1 MGLFINI
8 FTMTKVPL
16 GVSGQPANYNVENI
30 DQTTISNELSLLSL
44 GDFEP
49 LNIKID
55 TVTLMQ
61 ELGHFKDDWQD
72 YLPRTDRPNNRK
84 GLTLT
89 TLPGWTHKNAPSLAE
104 ASYAA
109 KRRLSELEFNHK
121 TEVYDACRSLEP
133 LFAVFPELGR
143 TFFIKSDIGGYFV
156 PHRDHPAIP
165 RDVFRLVMFANNC
178 GPLDYDWLMNDRK
191 LQIEQGRVYYV
202 NTRKTHRTISWVNDS
217 IHLILNV
224 SMTSENVAKVIANL
238 QHTH

>member
-1 MGLFINI
+1 
-8 FTMTKVPL
+8 MTQIPL
-16 GVSGQPANYNVENI
+16 GISGQSAYYDPNLVSQGMLANEVALLNI
-30 DQTTISNELSLLSL
+30 

-49 LNIKID
+49 LNIKINSSA
-55 TVTLMQ
+55 LMY
-61 ELGHFKDDWQD
+61 ELSQFQNDWQD

-89 TLPGWTHKNAPSLAE
+89 TLPGKTHRDAPSLAE

-121 TEVYDACRSLEP
+121 TDVYHACKTLTP
-133 LFAVFPELGR
+133 LFEQFPDIGR
-143 TFFIKSDIGGYFV
+143 TFFVKSDIGGYFV
-156 PHRDHPAIP
+156 PHRDHPAMP

-178 GPLDYDWLMNDRK
+178 GPLDYDWWMDDRK
-191 LQIEQGRVYYV
+191 LQIEPGRVYYV

-224 SMTSENVAKVIANL
+224 PMTSENVAKVIANL